1 MGTPVTPVT
10 EVTVDVV
17 RGWNFP
23 PALVGIVRGA
33 IEAAVLAFIGIIVAN
48 FDTLL
53 NMLPS
58 SIDNTLSR
66 IGISD
71 VMLLSGG
78 LWALRSA
85 EALADQYIDPN
96 QNRNADVRAKT
107 PV

>member
-33 IEAAVLAFIGIIVAN
+33 IEAAVLAGLAVIGTN
-48 FDTLL
+48 FDTLINL
-53 NMLPS
+53 LPQ
-58 SIDNTLSR
+58 SIDNALNAFGVTE
-66 IGISD
+66 
-71 VMLLSGG
+71 VMLISGG

-96 QNRNADVRAKT
+96 QNRNADRRAKT